1 MELDILSGSPA
12 VGVPSHEGFL
22 QNVSIREKADI
33 FRQRRRWM
41 AFWQHGQQSTDQQE
55 WTWKTTPL

>member
-1 MELDILSGSPA
+1 MMELDILSGSPA

-33 FRQRRRWM
+33 FSPKKVVDGILAAR
-41 AFWQHGQQSTDQQE
+41 
-55 WTWKTTPL
+55 TTKH